1 MHLLQR
7 NADYLILLLL
17 LLLRSTSGS
26 PSDSLPPHSLPWINA
41 ALSLQMPATALTLS
55 PDDSRPPTREPFAAG
70 LLLLLLLPLQRLSR

>member
-55 PDDSRPPTREPFAAG
+55 PDDSRPREPFAVG
-70 LLLLLLLPLQRLSR
+70 LLLLLLLPLLRLSR